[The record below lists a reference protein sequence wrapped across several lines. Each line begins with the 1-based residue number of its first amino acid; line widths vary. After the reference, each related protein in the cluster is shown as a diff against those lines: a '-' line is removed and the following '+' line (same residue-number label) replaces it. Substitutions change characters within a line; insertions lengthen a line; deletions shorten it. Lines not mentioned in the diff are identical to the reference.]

1 MDNIYY
7 RRQRFKGIVEKETE
21 EDNKEQQQGDV
32 EQYDTVPKIK
42 LVYERIHIKNSK

>member
-7 RRQRFKGIVEKETE
+7 RRQRFKGIVERETE

-42 LVYERIHIKNSK
+42 LVYERIHVKNSK

>member
-7 RRQRFKGIVEKETE
+7 RRQRFKGIVEKETQ

-42 LVYERIHIKNSK
+42 LVYERIHIKNSR